1 MTLATEVT
9 ARVAAP
15 LLIELT
21 NQGSTTATTIN
32 TTLLGYAATDA
43 EQEFLAET
51 GLAFDAAQP
60 MHVAACIVGV
70 LYYLH
75 SYTGIQNERQ
85 EAMRTRWQGWLVKV
99 ARALGGERRIMP
111 KTSSVKKPS
120 TPVTDALPDNDRTR
134 WRGYVPNMPS
144 GDVDQIGDGD
154 GRW

>member
-21 NQGSTTATTIN
+21 NQGSTTATTID

-51 GLAFDAAQP
+51 GLTYDTTNA
-60 MHVAACIVGV
+60 MHVAACVVGV

-75 SYTGIQNERQ
+75 SYTGIQSERQ
-85 EAMRTRWQGWLVKV
+85 EAMRTRWQGWLAKV
-99 ARALGGERRIMP
+99 ALALGGERRIMP

-134 WRGYVPNMPS
+134 WRNYVPNMPS
-144 GDVDQIGDGD
+144 GDVDQINANEGL
-154 GRW
+154 